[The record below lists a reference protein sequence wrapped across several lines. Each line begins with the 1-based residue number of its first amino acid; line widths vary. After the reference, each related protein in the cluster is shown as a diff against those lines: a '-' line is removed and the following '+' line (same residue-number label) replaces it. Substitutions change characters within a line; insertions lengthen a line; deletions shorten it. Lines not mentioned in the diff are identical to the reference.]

1 MPKHWENSIPSIAE
15 DLHKSILCKGY
26 GEISDFLP
34 QSALNDV
41 TNFIKEIKV
50 KTGSGDISLKE
61 DKTIGT
67 CIESLMSPNVKD
79 LMHEILRNSGIY
91 SDKSKYYARVRAKLS
106 KSCSES
112 TYKYHFDGS
121 YLTVTLPILVPSKKD
136 GGALEIV
143 PNIRNKTT
151 NKYID
156 RFQTK
161 FYQSK
166 WAQYYFSK
174 TSKHQNIF
182 YKTNHAFF
190 FHGNNSLHATGK
202 MSEKAKR
209 IVVLLH
215 SDNYKINN

>member
-1 MPKHWENSIPSIAE
+1 MDKQQRWENSIPSIAE
-15 DLHKSILCKGY
+15 GLHKSILNKGY

-34 QSALNDV
+34 HSALNDV

-50 KTGSGDISLKE
+50 KTGSGDIRLNE

-67 CIESLMSPNVKD
+67 CIENLMSPNVKD

-91 SDKSKYYARVRAKLS
+91 LDKSKYYARVRAKLS
-106 KSCSES
+106 KSCGES
-112 TYKYHFDGS
+112 TYKYHFDRS

-136 GGALEIV
+136 GGALEFI
-143 PNIRNKTT
+143 PNIRNKTS
-151 NKYID
+151 KKFID
-156 RFQTK
+156 RLRTK
-161 FYQSK
+161 LCESK
-166 WAQYYFSK
+166 LAKYYFSK
-174 TSKHQNIF
+174 TSKHQPVF
-182 YKTNHAFF
+182 YKTNQAFF

-215 SDNYKINN
+215 SGN

>member
-1 MPKHWENSIPSIAE
+1 MLKQKRWENSIPSIAVG
-15 DLHKSILCKGY
+15 LHKSILSKGY

-34 QSALNDV
+34 HSALNDV

-50 KTGSGDISLKE
+50 ATGSGDISLKE

-67 CIESLMSPNVKD
+67 CIENLMSPDVKD
-79 LMHEILRNSGIY
+79 LMHEILRNSGIH

-112 TYKYHFDGS
+112 TYKYHFDQS
-121 YLTVTLPILVPSKKD
+121 NLTVALPILVPAKKD

-143 PNIRNKTT
+143 PNIRNKTS
-151 NKYID
+151 NKFID
-156 RFQTK
+156 RLRTK
-161 FYQSK
+161 LSESR

-174 TSKHQNIF
+174 PSKHQTNF
-182 YKTNHAFF
+182 YKTNQAFF
-190 FHGNNSLHATGK
+190 FHGNKSLHATGK
-202 MSEKAKR
+202 MSENAKR

-215 SDNYKINN
+215 SGN